1 MSTMISEVYD
11 ALLSAGAPDEKA
23 RKAAEVL
30 ANYDDRFAG
39 IERRLGIL
47 TWQVGTLATVLAA
60 VGVPSVWLLLRIAAK
75 VGALG

>member
-1 MSTMISEVYD
+1 MQTGQTTSQRG
-11 ALLSAGAPDEKA
+11 LAP
-23 RKAAEVL
+23 
-30 ANYDDRFAG
+30 NYDDRFAG